1 MELNCRITT
10 RACGG
15 GVSRTVKIAVKSAV
29 ETGVESSIVGRES
42 ETVVVVVVGVESGE
56 QDTRSET
63 IARVT
68 EISGAGLRRSRDT
81 DTVSANR
88 SRKSRLATPPRE
100 RHYSA

>member
-1 MELNCRITT
+1 MELNCHITT

-42 ETVVVVVVGVESGE
+42 ETVVVVGVESGE